1 MISNTAIPNHS
12 QNMIKKILYYETGSG
27 FGGSAVSLY
36 RSIKHLDRESYYPHV
51 LVHGVGPRIKQIEA
65 MDVSVTELKFYHPI
79 PDLNDSNRGFYVPFV
94 KNLCFY
100 TNFLLNTL
108 INASI
113 IYATLKKNRIDL
125 VHLNNG
131 IIDNFPA
138 LVAARFC
145 SISCIS
151 HVRGTEPV
159 TRIEKVFGK
168 WVKKI
173 ITLNSEMYN
182 LYKSL
187 FGADKV
193 SIVFNGVDIEAFENV
208 DRGKLRHNY
217 QVPQGNFLVGTI
229 ARLVSGKGMP
239 EYIKAAAEVIKDN
252 KKATF
257 FVIGDDPL
265 LNRSFENDLKKMCS
279 MLGLNGH
286 VFFTGWRDDVIDL
299 MAGLDLVVQF
309 STFPEGM
316 SLTPIE
322 AMALSKPVITS
333 NVTGYTDTVEHG
345 VTGFI
350 VPSGD
355 IHTLSKRI
363 LEISMNRDFG
373 YALGKNGRKKVEAE
387 FDVKKTVSRVQEV
400 YRVVLDGQKRS

>member
-1 MISNTAIPNHS
+1 MPNI
-12 QNMIKKILYYETGSG
+12 NRNKKKILYYESGSG

-36 RSIKHLDRESYYPHV
+36 RLIKHLDKESYHPYV
-51 LVHGVGPRIKQIEA
+51 LVHGVGPRIKQIDA
-65 MDVSVTELKFYHPI
+65 MDVFVTELRFYHPI
-79 PDLNDSNRGFYVPFV
+79 PDLNGSNRGFSAPFV

-113 IYATLKKNRIDL
+113 IYATLKKNSIDL

-145 SISCIS
+145 GIPCIS

-168 WVKKI
+168 WVKKV

-187 FGADKV
+187 FGADRAC
-193 SIVFNGVDIEAFENV
+193 IVFNGVDIEAFEDV
-208 DRGKLRHNY
+208 DRDKLRRDY
-217 QVPQGNFLVGTI
+217 QVPQENFLIGTI
-229 ARLVSGKGMP
+229 ARLVPGKGIP

-252 KKATF
+252 KKAAF

-265 LNRSFENDLKKMCS
+265 LDRSFENDLKKMCS
-279 MLGLNGH
+279 MLGLNSH
-286 VFFTGWRDDVIDL
+286 VIFTGWRDDVIDL

-333 NVTGYTDTVEHG
+333 NVPGYTDTVEHG

-355 IHTLSKRI
+355 IHALSKRI

-373 YALGKNGRKKVEAE
+373 YALGNNGRKKVETE
-387 FDVKKTVSRVQEV
+387 FDVKKTVNRIQEI
-400 YRVVLDGQKRS
+400 YSEILDGQKRS

>member
-1 MISNTAIPNHS
+1 MAV
-12 QNMIKKILYYETGSG
+12 KILYYESGSG

-36 RSIKHLDRESYYPHV
+36 RLVKYLDKALLKPYV
-51 LVHGVGPRIKQIEA
+51 LVHGIGPRIEEIKK
-65 MDVSVTELKFYHPI
+65 MSVSVDRLKFYHPI
-79 PDLNDSNRGFYVPFV
+79 PAINGTSPGFLTSIFGNFSFYV
-94 KNLCFY
+94 
-100 TNFLLNTL
+100 NFCVNT
-108 INASI
+108 IVNTFI
-113 IYATLKKNRIDL
+113 IYKTIKRNNIDL

-138 LVAARFC
+138 LIASKFC
-145 SISCIS
+145 GVSCIS

-168 WVKKI
+168 WVKKV

-182 LYKSL
+182 PYKFL

-208 DRGKLRHNY
+208 DKSKLRHDY
-217 QVPQGNFLVGTI
+217 QVPEDNFLVGTI
-229 ARLVSGKGMP
+229 ARLVLGKGIP

-265 LNRSFENDLKKMCS
+265 LNQSFENDLRKMCS
-279 MLGLNGH
+279 MLGLNNH
-286 VFFTGWRDDVIDL
+286 VIFTGWRDDVIDL
-299 MAGLDLVVQF
+299 IAGLDLVVQF

-333 NVTGYTDTVEHG
+333 NVPGYTDTVEHG

-350 VPSGD
+350 VPAGD
-355 IHTLSKRI
+355 IHGLAQSI
-363 LEISMNRDFG
+363 LEITMNKNR
-373 YALGKNGRKKVEAE
+373 ATSLGKNGRKKVEAE
-387 FDVKKTVSRVQEV
+387 FDVKRTVSRVQEI

>member
-1 MISNTAIPNHS
+1 MLTKNRKK
-12 QNMIKKILYYETGSG
+12 KKILYYESGSG

-36 RSIKHLDRESYYPHV
+36 RLIKYLDKRAFRPFV
-51 LVHGVGPRIKQIEA
+51 LVNGIGPRIKQIEA
-65 MDVSVTELKFYHPI
+65 MDVFVTELRFYHPI
-79 PDLNDSNRGFYVPFV
+79 PDLNGSNRGFSVPFV

-145 SISCIS
+145 GIPCIS

-159 TRIEKVFGK
+159 TKIEKAFGK
-168 WVKKI
+168 WVKKV

-187 FGADKV
+187 FGADKAC
-193 SIVFNGVDIEAFENV
+193 IVFNSVDLEAFENV
-208 DRGKLRHNY
+208 DKGKLRQEY
-217 QVPQGNFLVGTI
+217 QVPQDNFAVGTV
-229 ARLVSGKGMP
+229 ARLVTGKGIP

-279 MLGLNGH
+279 MHGLNSH
-286 VFFTGWRDDVIDL
+286 VIFTGWRNDVIDL
-299 MAGLDLVVQF
+299 IAGLDLVVQF

-333 NVTGYTDTVEHG
+333 NVPGYTDTVEHG

-355 IHTLSKRI
+355 IHALSKRI
-363 LEISMNRDFG
+363 LEISMDRDFG
-373 YALGKNGRKKVEAE
+373 YTLGNSGRKKVEAE
-387 FDVKKTVSRVQEV
+387 FDVKKTVNRIQEI

>member
-1 MISNTAIPNHS
+1 MLNKNR
-12 QNMIKKILYYETGSG
+12 KKKRILYYESGSG

-36 RSIKHLDRESYYPHV
+36 RLIKHLDRESYFPYV
-51 LVHGVGPRIKQIEA
+51 LVHGVGPKIKQIEA
-65 MDVSVTELKFYHPI
+65 MDVSVTELRFYHPM
-79 PDLNDSNRGFYVPFV
+79 PDLNGSNRGFSVSFI

-113 IYATLKKNRIDL
+113 IYATLKKNSIDL

-138 LVAARFC
+138 LIASRFC
-145 SISCIS
+145 GIPCIS

-159 TRIEKVFGK
+159 TRIEKAFGK

-193 SIVFNGVDIEAFENV
+193 SIVFNGVDIEAFEDV
-208 DRGKLRHNY
+208 DRDKLRRDY
-217 QVPQGNFLVGTI
+217 QVPQEKFLIGTI
-229 ARLVSGKGMP
+229 ARLVPGKGIP
-239 EYIKAAAEVIKDN
+239 EYIKAASEVIKVN
-252 KKATF
+252 KNATF

-265 LNRSFENDLKKMCS
+265 LERSFENDLKKMCS
-279 MLGLNGH
+279 MHGLNSH
-286 VFFTGWRDDVIDL
+286 VIFTGWRNDVIDL
-299 MAGLDLVVQF
+299 IAGLDLVVQF

-333 NVTGYTDTVEHG
+333 NVPGYTDTVEHG

-355 IHTLSKRI
+355 IHALSKRI
-363 LEISMNRDFG
+363 LEISMHRDFG
-373 YALGKNGRKKVEAE
+373 YTLGNSGRKKVEAE
-387 FDVKKTVSRVQEV
+387 FDVKKTVNRIQEI

>member
-1 MISNTAIPNHS
+1 MPNI
-12 QNMIKKILYYETGSG
+12 NRNKKKILYYESGSG

-36 RSIKHLDRESYYPHV
+36 RLIKHLDKESYHPYV

-65 MDVSVTELKFYHPI
+65 MDDVSVTQLRFYHPI
-79 PDLNDSNRGFYVPFV
+79 PELNGSNRGFSAPFV

-100 TNFLLNTL
+100 TNFLLNTF
-108 INASI
+108 INASN
-113 IYATLKKNRIDL
+113 IYATLKKNSIDL

-131 IIDNFPA
+131 IFENFPA
-138 LVAARFC
+138 LIASKFC
-145 SISCIS
+145 GIPCIS

-159 TRIEKVFGK
+159 TRIEKVLGK

-173 ITLNSEMYN
+173 ITLNSRMYN

-187 FGADKV
+187 FGADRAC
-193 SIVFNGVDIEAFENV
+193 IVFNGVDLEAFENV
-208 DRGKLRHNY
+208 GKGKLRQEY
-217 QVPQGNFLVGTI
+217 QVPQDNFAVGTV
-229 ARLVSGKGMP
+229 ARLVPGKGIP
-239 EYIKAAAEVIKDN
+239 EILKAATEVIKVN
-252 KKATF
+252 KKVTF

-265 LNRSFENDLKKMCS
+265 LDRSYECQMKKLCNS
-279 MLGLNGH
+279 LGLNNH
-286 VFFTGWRDDVIDL
+286 VIFTGWRDDVIDL

-333 NVTGYTDTVEHG
+333 NVPGYTDTVEHG

-350 VPSGD
+350 VSSGD
-355 IHTLSKRI
+355 IHALSKRI

-373 YALGKNGRKKVEAE
+373 YALGNNGRKKVEAE
-387 FDVKKTVSRVQEV
+387 FDVKRTVSRVQEI

>member
-1 MISNTAIPNHS
+1 MLNKNR
-12 QNMIKKILYYETGSG
+12 KKKRILYHESGSG

-36 RSIKHLDRESYYPHV
+36 RLVKYLDKKSFRPYV
-51 LVHGVGPRIKQIEA
+51 FVHGVGPRIEEIKK
-65 MDVSVTELKFYHPI
+65 MNVSVDRLKLYHPI
-79 PDLNDSNRGFYVPFV
+79 PAINDTFPGFHTSIFENFSFYVNFCV
-94 KNLCFY
+94 NTIINTFIFY
-100 TNFLLNTL
+100 KTIKRNN
-108 INASI
+108 IN
-113 IYATLKKNRIDL
+113 L

-131 IIDNFPA
+131 IFENFPA
-138 LVAARFC
+138 LIASKFC
-145 SISCIS
+145 GIPCIS

-159 TRIEKVFGK
+159 TMIEKVFGK
-168 WVKKI
+168 WVKKV

-182 LYKSL
+182 PYKFL

-208 DRGKLRHNY
+208 DKSKLRHDY
-217 QVPQGNFLVGTI
+217 QVPEDNFLVGTI
-229 ARLVSGKGMP
+229 ARLVLGKGIP

-279 MLGLNGH
+279 MHGLNSH
-286 VFFTGWRDDVIDL
+286 VIFTGWRNDVIDL
-299 MAGLDLVVQF
+299 IAGLDLVVQF

-333 NVTGYTDTVEHG
+333 NVPGYTDTVEHG

-355 IHTLSKRI
+355 IHALSKRI
-363 LEISMNRDFG
+363 LEISMDRDFG
-373 YALGKNGRKKVEAE
+373 YTLGNSGRKKVEAE
-387 FDVKKTVSRVQEV
+387 FDVKKTVNRIQE
-400 YRVVLDGQKRS
+400 